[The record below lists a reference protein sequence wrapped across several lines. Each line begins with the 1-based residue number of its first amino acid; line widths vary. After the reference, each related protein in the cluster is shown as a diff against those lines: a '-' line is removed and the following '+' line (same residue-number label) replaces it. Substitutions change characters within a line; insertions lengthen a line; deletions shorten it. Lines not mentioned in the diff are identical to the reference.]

1 MNVPNARNHRMSAP
15 IVSKQQK
22 ELKTWLKLREKRA
35 AAVATKPIK
44 HGKKSST

>member
-1 MNVPNARNHRMSAP
+1 MTAP

-22 ELKTWLKLREKRA
+22 ALQSWIKLREKRTG
-35 AAVATKPIK
+35 AVAAKPIK

>member
-1 MNVPNARNHRMSAP
+1 MAAP

-22 ELKTWLKLREKRA
+22 ALQAWVKLREKRSV
-35 AAVATKPIK
+35 AVAVKPIK

>member
-1 MNVPNARNHRMSAP
+1 MTAP

-22 ELKTWLKLREKRA
+22 ELKNWIKLREKRT
-35 AAVATKPIK
+35 AAVAAKPIK

>member
-1 MNVPNARNHRMSAP
+1 MTAP

-22 ELKTWLKLREKRA
+22 ALQSWVKLREKRT
-35 AAVATKPIK
+35 AAVAAKPIK

>member
-1 MNVPNARNHRMSAP
+1 MTPAE
-15 IVSKQQK
+15 ISKHQK
-22 ELKTWLKLREKRA
+22 DLQTWIKLRAKRT